1 MTIDF
6 REFIEIANLELFWVR
21 EGVAKKVSS
30 IFSYPGLPSALRKF
44 HPPLRCMLKKHL
56 NC

>member
-6 REFIEIANLELFWVR
+6 REFIEIANLVLFWVR